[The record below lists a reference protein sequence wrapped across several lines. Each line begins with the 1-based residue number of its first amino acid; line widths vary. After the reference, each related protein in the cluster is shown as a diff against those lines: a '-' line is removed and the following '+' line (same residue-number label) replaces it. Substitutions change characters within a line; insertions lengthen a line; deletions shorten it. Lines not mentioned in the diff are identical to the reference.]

1 MKKLYLVDTN
11 ATREFWT
18 VDDEDMIL
26 RALYSDE
33 SVDAED
39 CDDVEDDSSW
49 NEIALSPDELK
60 HLFDNV
66 DIIDERPF
74 ENKYSVVVEIGEY
87 NHISD
92 NGRERIVNMGEYHTQ
107 DEKLFV
113 NYENAVKFYDSVD
126 LNHYN
131 LEASR
136 WDSQR
141 GGRYRA
147 RREEFVC
154 KSLYQMEY
162 GEIAFG
168 CERYDELKYHE

>member
-11 ATREFWT
+11 GTREFWT
-18 VDDEDMIL
+18 VDDENMIL
-26 RALYSDE
+26 RALYSNE
-33 SVDAED
+33 SVDAEN

-49 NEIALSPDELK
+49 DEVDLTAGELK

-74 ENKYSVVVEIGEY
+74 DNRYCVVVEIGEY
-87 NHISD
+87 NRVFED
-92 NGRERIVNMGEYHTQ
+92 GRERLTDTGEYHKQ
-107 DEKLFV
+107 DEKFFV
-113 NYENAVKFYDSVD
+113 NYENAVGFFDSVD

-136 WDSQR
+136 WDYQR
-141 GGRYRA
+141 GGRYRT

-154 KSLYQMEY
+154 KTIWRMEY

-168 CERYDELKYHE
+168 CERYEELKYRE